1 MAAACRARLAGKI
14 GFVAH
19 AMLARYGSA
28 NLTCHRHP
36 MLEGSSPVYKEA
48 VWATGMAAAFARDG
62 KVPVYALAPGGPG
75 EMGGFRIWDFKY
87 HDGYS
92 ILLNGARPVIS
103 ARHCHPHFEI
113 FFIRKGRGLLSRDC
127 ELIEVRPHSLLIIG
141 PGDIHFWVETENLEG
156 TILTVSET
164 FTSHFNFSLPFDE
177 LVSFLRPHG
186 SRTIALNPNEDTFVA
201 SVFEVMDDQSGTTT
215 FEQSDIIKAF
225 LLIVLGKIK
234 GFHASPAA
242 TPATSLLTKR
252 FEKALLSEF
261 PRLATV
267 KEFAEY
273 LGSSRSYLH
282 RAVMRDLGSSPSDLI
297 RERIIYEGK
306 RMLLHTTRSP
316 GQIAQH
322 LGFTNGSY
330 FASFFRRHT
339 NLSPKA
345 FRSQSA
351 A

>member
-1 MAAACRARLAGKI
+1 
-14 GFVAH
+14 
-19 AMLARYGSA
+19 
-28 NLTCHRHP
+28 
-36 MLEGSSPVYKEA
+36 MLEGSSPVYREVAWGSGKATA
-48 VWATGMAAAFARDG
+48 VARDG
-62 KVPVYALAPGGPG
+62 KVPIYGLAPGGPG

-103 ARHCHPHFEI
+103 RRHCHPHFEI
-113 FFIRKGRGLLSRDC
+113 FYVRKGRGLLSRDC

-141 PGDIHFWVETENLEG
+141 PGDIHFWVETEHLEG
-156 TILTVSET
+156 TILTVAET

-186 SRTIALNPNEDTFVA
+186 SRTIALNASEDAFVD
-201 SVFEVMDDQSGTTT
+201 SVFRVMDDPSGTTS
-215 FEQSDIIKAF
+215 FERPDIIKAF
-225 LLIVLGKIK
+225 LLIVLGKIR
-234 GFHASPAA
+234 GFYASPGSTA
-242 TPATSLLTKR
+242 TRPASSLLARR
-252 FEKALLSEF
+252 FEKALQTEF

-267 KEFAEY
+267 KEFAEF

-282 RAVMRDLGSSPSDLI
+282 RTVMRDLGASPSDLI
-297 RERIIYEGK
+297 RERIVYEGK

-316 GQIAQH
+316 GQIAQD

>member
-1 MAAACRARLAGKI
+1 
-14 GFVAH
+14 
-19 AMLARYGSA
+19 
-28 NLTCHRHP
+28 

-48 VWATGMAAAFARDG
+48 VWGKGNAAAIARDG
-62 KVPVYALAPGGPG
+62 NIPMYALAPDGPG
-75 EMGGFRIWDFKY
+75 ELGGFRIWDFKY
-87 HDGYS
+87 HEGYS

-103 ARHCHPHFEI
+103 FRHCHPHFEI
-113 FFIRKGRGLLSRDC
+113 FYVRKGRGLLSRDC

-141 PGDIHFWVETENLEG
+141 PGDIHFWVQTENLEG

-186 SRTIALNPNEDTFVA
+186 SRTIALNPNEDAFVDSTFK
-201 SVFEVMDDQSGTTT
+201 VMDDHSGTAS
-215 FEQSDIIKAF
+215 FDQSDIIKAF

-234 GFHASPAA
+234 GFYASPGATAA
-242 TPATSLLTKR
+242 KAPSALLTKR
-252 FEKALLSEF
+252 FEKALLTEF

-267 KEFAEY
+267 KEFAEF

-282 RAVMRDLGSSPSDLI
+282 RTVMRDLGTSPSDLI
-297 RERIIYEGK
+297 RERIVYEGK